1 MTQMFASPGRYIQ
14 GYKELEKIARH
25 VSWFG
30 ERFIVVTSKGRKTDL
45 ETTLRD
51 SFEGSGKTLDF
62 AVFNGEVTKQG
73 VDTIIG
79 GMKGKE
85 YHGVIGLGG
94 GKVLDT
100 AKMVAYYS
108 KLPIC
113 IVPTIV
119 SNDAPTSSLSVIYT
133 EDGEFEDVVFFEKSP
148 EVVLVDTW
156 IIAQAPS
163 RLLVA
168 GMGDALATYFEART
182 CVEAYR
188 DNFLGTA
195 EGGMSGGSSGSKA
208 TVTSMAIAELCYKIL
223 LENGVQAKIACDKN
237 CVTKAFDRIVEAN
250 SLMSGIGFE
259 SNGVATAHS
268 IYNGF
273 SALKGRKYMYHGEY
287 VAFGTIVM
295 LLLEGKCSEDID
307 RVISFCLSLGL
318 PVTFEDLK
326 LPDLT
331 DEDLDTVAKRATA
344 PAETCHVEPFGVTVE
359 EMRASLVLANK
370 LGEIYK
376 AGGSLQNGEVLK

>member
-1 MTQMFASPGRYIQ
+1 MFSSPGRYIQ
-14 GYKELEKIARH
+14 GYRELENLAKH
-25 VSWFG
+25 VAWFG
-30 ERFIVVTSKGRKTDL
+30 ESYIVVTSRGRKEKLAEIIDRSFTDV
-45 ETTLRD
+45 
-51 SFEGSGKTLDF
+51 GKTVDF
-62 AVFNGEVTKQG
+62 AVFEGEVTKKG
-73 VDTIIG
+73 VDKIVDS
-79 GMKGKE
+79 MKDQN
-85 YHGVIGLGG
+85 YDGVIGLGG

-100 AKMVAYYS
+100 AKAVAHYS

-133 EDGEFEDVVFFEKSP
+133 EDGEFGDVIFFEKSP
-148 EVVLVDTW
+148 DIVLIDTQ
-156 IIAQAPS
+156 IIAQAPT

-188 DNFLGTA
+188 DNFLGIT

-208 TVTSMAIAELCYKIL
+208 TVTSMAIAELCYQIL
-223 LENGVQAKIACDKN
+223 LEDGVQAKRACDNN
-237 CVTKAFDRIVEAN
+237 CVTKAFNRVVEAN

-273 SALKGRKYMYHGEY
+273 SALKGRKTMYHGEY

-295 LLLEGKCSEDID
+295 LLLEGEERGTID
-307 RVISFCLSLGL
+307 EVVRFCLSVGL
-318 PVTFEDLK
+318 PVTFEDMK

-331 DEDLDTVAKRATA
+331 AEDIDIVAKRATI
-344 PAETCHVEPFGVTVE
+344 PNETCHAEPFEVTFD
-359 EMRASLVLANK
+359 EMRAAIVLADDFGR
-370 LGEIYK
+370 LYK
-376 AGGSLQNGEVLK
+376 RDGSLSVGENGY